1 MRFVTF
7 TKDGAE
13 RAGILLGD
21 AAGPDDVVVDL
32 AHPLMQPALAG
43 RAPRVMDLIHSGLA
57 DAAARLHD
65 HGTPEAA
72 RLPLR
77 SVRLLAPLPAPRRI
91 FGIAHNYVD
100 ALAERGAPHPA
111 EPFLFMKEPWTV
123 IGPGEPVV
131 LPPGIGGCTY
141 ESEIAAVIGRRADA
155 VSAQDALAHV
165 CAYGVFN
172 DVSASGLIRREGFG
186 PGKNV
191 ATFGPFGPYIAT
203 SDEVSDPQA
212 LRIGLSIDGVVLQDS
227 TTARMLFTVADLVAH
242 LSQRTALEPG
252 DVIATGTPA
261 GIAALREPPAWI
273 RPGTTMTAWVE
284 GLGALVNPVVAGDAS
299 SGNAR

>member
-7 TKDGAE
+7 AGNGTE

-21 AAGPDDVVVDL
+21 GSRPEDRIIDL
-32 AHPLMQPALAG
+32 AHPAMRPALG
-43 RAPRVMDLIHSGLA
+43 GCQPQVSDLIRSGLA
-57 DAAARLHD
+57 DAAARLRD
-65 HGTPEAA
+65 HGFAEPALLA
-72 RLPLR
+72 LG
-77 SVRLLAPLPAPRRI
+77 SVRLCAPLPAPGRI

-100 ALAERGAPHPA
+100 ALAERGAPHPT

-141 ESEIAAVIGRRADA
+141 EAEIAAVIGSRADG
-155 VSAQDALAHV
+155 VSAEDALVHV

-172 DVSASGLIRREGFG
+172 DVSASELIRREGFG
-186 PGKNV
+186 AGKNV
-191 ATFGPFGPYIAT
+191 ATFGPFGPYLAT
-203 SDEVSDPQA
+203 SDEVPDPQA
-212 LRIGLSIDGVVLQDS
+212 LRIGLTIDGVRLQDS
-227 TTARMLFTVADLVAH
+227 STARMLFSVADLVAH
-242 LSQRTALEPG
+242 LSRQTVLEAC

-261 GIAALREPPAWI
+261 GIAALRQPPAWI

-284 GLGALVNPVVAGDAS
+284 GLGALVSPVVAGQAS
-299 SGNAR
+299 